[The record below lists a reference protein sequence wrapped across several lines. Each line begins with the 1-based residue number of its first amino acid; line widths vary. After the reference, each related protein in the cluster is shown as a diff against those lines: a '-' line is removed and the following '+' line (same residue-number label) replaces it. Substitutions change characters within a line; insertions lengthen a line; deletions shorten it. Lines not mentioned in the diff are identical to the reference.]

1 MSALLFQL
9 TLCHG
14 NSSISDKTERICK
27 NIHSKIY
34 QIVTCARFQQLK
46 RKLKDCFLIILH

>member
-46 RKLKDCFLIILH
+46 QK